1 MCKYCGNGF
10 NNKPFYMDEH
20 STIQL
25 DDENHLDIDYEE
37 RFGWESM
44 YYRRNIQ
51 INNCP
56 MCGRK
61 LTQEGVDECYNDIK
75 YIIQKKVEEYSNLG
89 NIAKVEAYC
98 DCLDIINNNE

>member
-1 MCKYCGNGF
+1 MCEYCGNGF

-25 DDENHLDIDYEE
+25 DDDNNLDIDYEE

-61 LTQEGVDECYNDIK
+61 LTLDRLLAQEVSDEEQIREVRE
-75 YIIQKKVEEYSNLG
+75 IIGNFEDALCGAESEY
-89 NIAKVEAYC
+89 E
-98 DCLDIINNNE
+98 

>member
-1 MCKYCGNGF
+1 MCEYCGNGF

-25 DDENHLDIDYEE
+25 DDDNNLDIDYEE

-61 LTQEGVDECYNDIK
+61 LTLDRLLAQEVSDEEQIREVRE
-75 YIIQKKVEEYSNLG
+75 IIGNFEDALFGAESEY
-89 NIAKVEAYC
+89 E
-98 DCLDIINNNE
+98 

>member
-1 MCKYCGNGF
+1 MCEYCENGF
-10 NNKPFYMDEH
+10 NNKPLYMDEH

-25 DDENHLDIDYEE
+25 DNDNNLDIDYEE

-56 MCGRK
+56 MCGKK
-61 LTQEGVDECYNDIK
+61 LT
-75 YIIQKKVEEYSNLG
+75 
-89 NIAKVEAYC
+89 
-98 DCLDIINNNE
+98 

>member
-1 MCKYCGNGF
+1 MCEYCGNGF

-25 DDENHLDIDYEE
+25 DDDNNLDIDYEE

-61 LTQEGVDECYNDIK
+61 LTLDRLLAQEVSDEEQISEVRE
-75 YIIQKKVEEYSNLG
+75 IIGNFEDALFGAESEY
-89 NIAKVEAYC
+89 E
-98 DCLDIINNNE
+98 

>member
-1 MCKYCGNGF
+1 
-10 NNKPFYMDEH
+10 MDEH

-25 DDENHLDIDYEE
+25 DDDNNLDIDYEE

-61 LTQEGVDECYNDIK
+61 LIQEDVNACGNDIK
-75 YIIQKKVEEYSNLG
+75 DIIQEKIEEYSSLG
-89 NIAKVEAYC
+89 NIAKVEAYW
-98 DCLDIINNNE
+98 DCLDIINSYE

>member
-1 MCKYCGNGF
+1 
-10 NNKPFYMDEH
+10 MDEH

-25 DDENHLDIDYEE
+25 DDDNNLDIDYEK

-61 LTQEGVDECYNDIK
+61 LSEG
-75 YIIQKKVEEYSNLG
+75 
-89 NIAKVEAYC
+89 
-98 DCLDIINNNE
+98 